1 MRFQNPKIQHL
12 AVLFFLVVT
21 LVFTSCGDPV
31 FAPKPRVYPRID
43 FPAARE
49 YKPFDANYC
58 GFTFDQPAYTTIV
71 QDTSFFGDK
80 PENACWFDVYYPM
93 FNGRVH
99 FSYKQIKSQKD
110 FEKMLGDAHQLT
122 GKHTIKADGIDE
134 IAIKNPNGVG
144 GIVFDVQG
152 SVASP
157 FQFYLTDSTRNF
169 VRGALYF
176 KSKANADSLQPVVE
190 FVKTD
195 MMRMVESFKWKK

>member
-1 MRFQNPKIQHL
+1 MYLKTIFFASIW
-12 AVLFFLVVT
+12 LFLGC
-21 LVFTSCGDPV
+21 SDPV
-31 FAPKPRVYPRID
+31 FAPKPRTYPRIA
-43 FPAARE
+43 FPSVRE
-49 YKPFDANYC
+49 YKAFDANYC
-58 GFTFDQPAYTTIV
+58 GFTFEQPVYTTVV
-71 QDTSFFGDK
+71 QDTSFFGEK

-99 FSYKQIKSQKD
+99 FSYKKIGSQAD
-110 FEKMLGDAHQLT
+110 FQKMLSDAHQLT

-134 IAIKNPNGVG
+134 IAVQNPNGVG

-176 KSKANADSLQPVVE
+176 RTKADADSLRPVVD

-195 MMRMVESFKWKK
+195 MMNIVQTFKWK